1 MTKWAVYFY
10 NAESPAGYVWADNK
24 ADALDAARREY
35 GEDVY
40 VLKAE
45 YA

>member
-10 NAESPAGYVWADNK
+10 DDEIPAGYVWADTK
-24 ADALDAARREY
+24 AEALDDARKEY